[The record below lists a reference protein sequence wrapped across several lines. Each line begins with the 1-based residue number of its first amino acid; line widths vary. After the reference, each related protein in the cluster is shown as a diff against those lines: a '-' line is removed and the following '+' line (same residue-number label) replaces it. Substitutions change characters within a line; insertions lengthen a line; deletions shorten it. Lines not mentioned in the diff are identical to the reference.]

1 LDRQRRER
9 GSAAFYREQEGEERS
24 PALHGP
30 SMAFFIGRVNGR
42 GERTKSSS
50 ITRVIKWACGV
61 NLRLRARE
69 SRRRVS
75 NARRGQLDRS
85 AARRVGI
92 AAASRR
98 SSAWGGE
105 DAQGARR
112 GGALGAAA
120 WRLAQERARGE
131 KREIRGGRERSAGG
145 GGLAGW
151 RARSL
156 GFWGIGPLVGR
167 FSVGLVFFFF
177 FLFNFEMHF

>member
-9 GSAAFYREQEGEERS
+9 GSAAFYMEQEGEERS

-30 SMAFFIGRVNGR
+30 SMAFFTRRVNGR

-50 ITRVIKWACGV
+50 ITRVIKRACGV

-75 NARRGQLDRS
+75 NARRGRLDRS
-85 AARRVGI
+85 AARRAGI
-92 AAASRR
+92 AALL
-98 SSAWGGE
+98 GLG
-105 DAQGARR
+105 RR
-112 GGALGAAA
+112 GRAGRAARWGAGRGCLAAS
-120 WRLAQERARGE
+120 ARESEGE

-156 GFWGIGPLVGR
+156 GFWGIGPLVVR
-167 FSVGLVFFFF
+167 FSVGLVFFSFF
-177 FLFNFEMHF
+177 NSEMHF

>member
-1 LDRQRRER
+1 LGRKRRER
-9 GSAAFYREQEGEERS
+9 GSAAFYREHEGEERS
-24 PALHGP
+24 PTLHGP
-30 SMAFFIGRVNGR
+30 SMTFFTRRVNGR

-50 ITRVIKWACGV
+50 ITRVIKRACSV
-61 NLRLRARE
+61 NLRLRAWE

-75 NARRGQLDRS
+75 NARRGRLDRS
-85 AARRVGI
+85 AARRAGI

-98 SSAWGGE
+98 CSAGW
-105 DAQGARR
+105 
-112 GGALGAAA
+112 LCC
-120 WRLAQERARGE
+120 WWLAQERARGE

-167 FSVGLVFFFF
+167 FSVGLVFFLFF
-177 FLFNFEMHF
+177 NSEMHF